1 MLTGAFGRR
10 NIVVFEHI
18 HSLPRKDRMVICGG
32 QRVGDALLTAK
43 AVAAVLRLAVNG
55 VAGDADWFSHL
66 QCEGEIVASSAATIC
81 QCLTAAP
88 EGGSRLQFPRG
99 Q

>member
-1 MLTGAFGRR
+1 MLAGALGRR

-43 AVAAVLRLAVNG
+43 AVAAVLRLAVDG
-55 VAGDADWFSHL
+55 VA
-66 QCEGEIVASSAATIC
+66 
-81 QCLTAAP
+81 
-88 EGGSRLQFPRG
+88 
-99 Q
+99 